1 MKRIFFILLVM
12 IPAIHASV
20 LPFQRGVNLTN
31 WFQKE
36 SAQQIQFTQYTEQDF
51 INIKSLGCDVIRLPI
66 NLHFMTNGA
75 PDFTIDSLFYYFL
88 DQVVDMTENQQMHL
102 ILDNHTFDPGSNTD
116 PNIDNVLIPVWTQLA
131 DHYKN
136 RSNLIYYEIL
146 NEPHGIAD
154 TTWNRIQQDVIN
166 AIRSVDQTHTIIVG
180 PAGWNSYHNLQYMPQ
195 YTDNNLIYTFHF
207 YDPFVFTHQ
216 GASWV
221 TPSMEPL
228 AGVPFPYDP
237 ARMPPCPPDLIGTW
251 IETNL
256 NNYPND
262 GTVTHVQNLIDI
274 AVTFKNT
281 RNVPVFCGEFGVYIP
296 NSNNNDRVYWYET
309 VRNYLEQH
317 GIGWTIW
324 DYHGGFGL
332 FESGTM
338 GLFNYDV
345 NIPLV
350 VALGLNPPQQF
361 VYVLEPDT
369 CRFDLYLDYI
379 GPNIVE
385 SSWAANGLISYYST
399 NGPVQGRHCIYW
411 TGADQYGY
419 IGFNFRPIK
428 DLSQLV
434 NDGYAIDFW
443 VRGDSP
449 GAEFDIRFID
459 TKTDTGDHPWRMG
472 TTINESLAVWDGSWQ
487 HIQIPLNELVE
498 LGSWDNGWFE
508 PQGDYNW
515 AASEYFQIVA
525 ENHNLQGINFWFD
538 KIQILDPVQV
548 YIHTDEIV
556 TRDFCLYQ
564 NYPNPFNPKTTIEF
578 SIPNTE
584 FITLKIYNLLGEEVT
599 TLVSKELTSGSYK
612 IDWNASNF
620 SSGIYICHMETNTGY
635 VQSRKLILLK

>member
-1 MKRIFFILLVM
+1 MKRTIFILLVM

-20 LPFQRGVNLTN
+20 LPFQRGVNLTT

-66 NLHFMTNGA
+66 NLHSMTNGT
-75 PDFTIDSLFYYFL
+75 PNYTIDSLFYYFL
-88 DQVVDMTENQQMHL
+88 DQVVVMAENQGMQL
-102 ILDNHTFDPGSNTD
+102 ILDNHTFDPSTNTN
-116 PNIDNVLIPVWTQLA
+116 PNIGDILIPVWTQLA

-136 RSNLIYYEIL
+136 HSNLIYYEIL

-154 TTWNRIQQDVIN
+154 TTWNRIQQQIIN

-237 ARMPPCPPDLIGTW
+237 ALMPPCPPGLIGTW
-251 IETNL
+251 IETSL

-262 GTVTHVQNLIDI
+262 GTVEHVHNLIDI
-274 AVTFKNT
+274 AVAFKNS

-296 NSNNNDRVYWYET
+296 NSNNNDRVYWYEV
-309 VRNYLEQH
+309 VRDYLDQN
-317 GIGWTIW
+317 GISWTIW

-332 FESGTM
+332 FEAGTSG
-338 GLFNYDV
+338 FFDYDV

-350 VALGLNPPQQF
+350 NALGLNPPQQYVF
-361 VYVLEPDT
+361 VLEPDT
-369 CRFDLYLDYI
+369 CGFDMYMDYI

-385 SSWAANGLISYYST
+385 ASWVANGTVSYYST
-399 NGPVQGRHCIYW
+399 NGPVQGNHCIYW
-411 TGADQYGY
+411 TGTDQYGY

-449 GAEFDIRFID
+449 GAQFDIRFVD
-459 TKTDTGDHPWRMG
+459 TKIDTGDHPWRMG
-472 TTINESLAVWDGSWQ
+472 ITIDDSVAAWDGTWQ
-487 HIQIPLNELVE
+487 HIQIPLNVLIE

-508 PQGDYNW
+508 PQGNFDW

-525 ENHNLQGINFWFD
+525 EHHNLQGINFWFD
-538 KIQILDPVQV
+538 KIQIMDPAQV

-556 TRDFCLYQ
+556 TRDFRLYQ

-599 TLVSKELTSGSYK
+599 TLVSKELNSGNYK
-612 IDWNASNF
+612 VEWYASGF
-620 SSGIYICHMETNTGY
+620 SSGLYFYRLEAEKGF
-635 VQSRKLILLK
+635 VQSKKLILLK